1 MDLKTKGRIQILK
14 AIGKAKK
21 SGKVYIRPKREL
33 IDTSSK
39 HIPTKADLQ
48 AYFTNYI
55 KTRKWEQRKLNS
67 NR

>member
-1 MDLKTKGRIQILK
+1 MDKRQQQRIKVLQ
-14 AIGKAKK
+14 AIAKAKQ

-39 HIPTKADLQ
+39 HIPAKADLQ

-55 KTRKWEQRKLNS
+55 KTRK
-67 NR
+67 